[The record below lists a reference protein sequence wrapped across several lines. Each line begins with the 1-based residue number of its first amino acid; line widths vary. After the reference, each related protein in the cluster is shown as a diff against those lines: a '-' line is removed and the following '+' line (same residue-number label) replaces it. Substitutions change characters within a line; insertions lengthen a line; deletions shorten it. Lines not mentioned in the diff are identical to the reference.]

1 MPKGEGIYEFKSI
14 DELIYVYV
22 GTATPYSYNSEILI
36 QIIPDNVYVKS
47 GIWQIMFYPDS
58 IKDGKQ
64 ICGFPEERCLPGRPD
79 LQVRFRKPHLQ
90 FHPRLTG

>member
-36 QIIPDNVYVKS
+36 QIIPDNVYVKAES
-47 GIWQIMFYPDS
+47 G
-58 IKDGKQ
+58 
-64 ICGFPEERCLPGRPD
+64 R
-79 LQVRFRKPHLQ
+79 
-90 FHPRLTG
+90 